1 MYIILALSFP
11 GGSVV
16 KNSPVHAGDLGSVL
30 RSGRSPGKVNG
41 NLLQYSCLE
50 NSMDWGAWWDI
61 VHGVAK
67 KSAMTFNLISVVY
80 FDTYFLPQWFYPSW
94 WLPSIPSI
102 WTILVYPI
110 IILCVF
116 FLLLH
121 YKIIILQALFS
132 FSFVH
137 ITLNKGVQHI
147 ASVCIIKTLT
157 EYSACYCFM
166 YTTLS
171 SRLCWLK
178 D

>member
-1 MYIILALSFP
+1 MQETQVGSWIGMIPWRRKWLPTLVFLP
-11 GGSVV
+11 GEFHG
-16 KNSPVHAGDLGSVL
+16 L
-30 RSGRSPGKVNG
+30 RSLVA
-41 NLLQYSCLE
+41 Y
-50 NSMDWGAWWDI
+50 I

-102 WTILVYPI
+102 WTILVSPI

-116 FLLLH
+116 FPLLQ

-137 ITLNKGVQHI
+137 ITLNKDVQHI
-147 ASVCIIKTLT
+147 ASVCVIKTLT

-171 SRLCWLK
+171 SWLCWLK
-178 D
+178 DQ